1 MDFSGGFQYGGPPSP
16 FAGPANLLAQGAF
29 LPPTGCAMT
38 NAKNRLAFSSR
49 VIHAGQEPDPLTGAV
64 MQPIYQTST
73 YAQESPGVHK
83 GFVYARGHN
92 PTRFAYERC
101 VADLENGARAF
112 AFASGMAAI
121 STALELFPAGSHA
134 IAMDDVYGGTFRLFE
149 RVRKSSANLSVSY
162 VDLTDPKNFEAAI
175 TPQTKLVW
183 IETPTNPMLKVVD
196 IEAIARLAKKR
207 GIIVGC
213 DNTFASPY
221 CQRPLDHGADIVM
234 HSATKYIAGHSDV
247 IGGLLVVNDKELG
260 EKLQFLQNSVGA
272 IQGPFDSYLALRG
285 LKTLALRLER
295 HCANAMA
302 LAEWLEAHPA
312 ISRAVYPG
320 LKSHPGHAVAKRQMD
335 AFGGMLTVYVKGGL
349 DAAKT
354 MLERVELFTLAESL
368 GGVESLIEHPGVMTH
383 ASIPPERRKELG
395 VDDSLV
401 RLSVGVESLEDLRA
415 DLSAALKGL

>member
-1 MDFSGGFQYGGPPSP
+1 ME
-16 FAGPANLLAQGAF
+16 NR
-29 LPPTGCAMT
+29 
-38 NAKNRLAFSSR
+38 KNRLAFASR
-49 VIHAGQEPDPLTGAV
+49 TVHSGHGPDPLTGAV

-73 YAQESPGVHK
+73 FAQESPGVHK

-101 VADLENGARAF
+101 IADLENGARGF

-121 STALELFPAGSHA
+121 ATALELFPAGSHVV
-134 IAMDDVYGGTFRLFE
+134 AMDDVYGGTYRLFE
-149 RVRKSSANLSVSY
+149 RVRKSSAALDVSY
-162 VDLTDPKNFEAAI
+162 VDLTKAENFEAAI
-175 TPQTKLVW
+175 RPETKLVW

-196 IEAIARLAKKR
+196 IEAIAKVARKR

-221 CQRPLDHGADIVM
+221 CQRPLDLGADIVM
-234 HSATKYIAGHSDV
+234 HSATKYIGGHSDV
-247 IGGLLVVNDKELG
+247 IGGVLVVNDKEIG
-260 EKLQFLQNSVGA
+260 ERLQFLQNSVGG

-285 LKTLALRLER
+285 LKTLSVRLER
-295 HCANAMA
+295 HCSNAMA
-302 LAEWLEAHPA
+302 LAEWLEKHPA
-312 ISRAVYPG
+312 VARVTYPG
-320 LKSHPGHAVAKRQMD
+320 LKSHPGHAVAKRQMS
-335 AFGGMLTVYVKGGL
+335 AFGGMLTLYVKSGL

-368 GGVESLIEHPGVMTH
+368 GGVESLIEHPGIMTH

-401 RLSVGVESLEDLRA
+401 RLSVGIEDLEDLRA
-415 DLSAALKGL
+415 DLAQALHGL

>member
-1 MDFSGGFQYGGPPSP
+1 
-16 FAGPANLLAQGAF
+16 
-29 LPPTGCAMT
+29 MT
-38 NAKNRLAFSSR
+38 KTKNRLAFQSR

-101 VADLENGARAF
+101 IADLENGARGF

-121 STALELFPAGSHA
+121 STALELFPAGSHVV
-134 IAMDDVYGGTFRLFE
+134 AMDDVYGGTYRLFE
-149 RVRKSSANLSVSY
+149 RVRKSSAALSVSY
-162 VDLTDPKNFEAAI
+162 VDLGKPENFGAAI
-175 TPQTKLVW
+175 RPETKLVW
-183 IETPTNPMLKVVD
+183 IETPTNPMLKIVD
-196 IEAIARLAKKR
+196 IEAIAQIAKKR
-207 GIIVGC
+207 GVIVGC

-221 CQRPLDHGADIVM
+221 CQRPLDFGADIVM

-247 IGGLLVVNDKELG
+247 IGGLLVVNDKEIG
-260 EKLQFLQNSVGA
+260 ERLQFLQNSVGA

-285 LKTLALRLER
+285 LKTLAVRLER
-295 HCANAMA
+295 HCTSALA
-302 LAEWLEAHPA
+302 LAEWLQAHKA
-312 ISRAVYPG
+312 IARVAYPG
-320 LKSHPGHAVAKRQMD
+320 LKSHPGHEVAKRQMD
-335 AFGGMLTVYVKGGL
+335 AFGGMLTIYLKGGL
-349 DAAKT
+349 EAAKT

-368 GGVESLIEHPGVMTH
+368 GGVESLIEHPGLMTH

-401 RLSVGVESLEDLRA
+401 RLSVGIENLGDLQA
-415 DLSAALKGL
+415 DLDQALRGL

>member
-1 MDFSGGFQYGGPPSP
+1 MNDATRNRPA
-16 FAGPANLLAQGAF
+16 FA
-29 LPPTGCAMT
+29 T
-38 NAKNRLAFSSR
+38 R
-49 VIHAGQEPDPLTGAV
+49 VIHAGQGPDPLTGAV

-101 VADLENGARAF
+101 VADLENGERGF
-112 AFASGMAAI
+112 AFGSGMAAI
-121 STALELFPAGSHA
+121 ATALDLFPAGTHVV
-134 IAMDDVYGGTFRLFE
+134 AMDDVYGGTYRLFE
-149 RVRKSSANLSVSY
+149 RVRKSSAGLSVSY
-162 VDLTDPKNFEAAI
+162 VDLTNPAALEAAMRPE
-175 TPQTKLVW
+175 TRLVW

-196 IEAIARLAKKR
+196 IAALSAIAHAR
-207 GIIVGC
+207 GAVLGC

-234 HSATKYIAGHSDV
+234 HSATKYLNGHSDV
-247 IGGLLVVNDKELG
+247 IGGMLVVRSKDLAER
-260 EKLQFLQNSVGA
+260 LQFLQNAVGG
-272 IQGPFDSYLALRG
+272 IQGPFDSFLALRG

-302 LAEWLEAHPA
+302 LAEWFEAHPA
-312 ISRAVYPG
+312 IARVAYPG
-320 LKSHPGHAVAKRQMD
+320 LKSHPNHAVAKRQMD
-335 AFGGMLTVYVKGGL
+335 AFGGMITVYLKGGL

-368 GGVESLIEHPGVMTH
+368 GGVESLIEHPGIMTH
-383 ASIPPERRKELG
+383 ASIPLERRKELG

-401 RLSVGVESLEDLRA
+401 RLSVGVEALADLRA
-415 DLSAALKGL
+415 DLDQALRGL